1 MPRLLYML
9 VIAFCLAVPGG
20 LYTLSSTAWSSG
32 TATGPAT
39 IRITAREIS
48 RVRVDVGGDG
58 RRVGDTEIVRQNLF
72 NRRIRSKPIGHSEFV
87 CTLTTART
95 RACTVTIFLPKGRL
109 IAGGSIQYQELYEL
123 AVLGGTRLYDNAR
136 GTLTVIRT
144 TRSPQRHILL
154 FRLTG

>member
-1 MPRLLYML
+1 MRRLAYML
-9 VIAFCLAVPGG
+9 VLAVAGVG
-20 LYTLSSTAWSSG
+20 AALAYGSSASSSA
-32 TATGPAT
+32 ATGPAT

-48 RVRVDVGGDG
+48 RVRVDVPPAG

-72 NRRIRSKPIGHSEFV
+72 NRRIRPTPIGQSEFV
-87 CTLTTART
+87 CTFTTSRT

-109 IAGGSIQYQELYEL
+109 IAGGTIRYQELYEL

-144 TRSPQRHILL
+144 TRRPRRHILL